1 MTFTEKVY
9 ALVARIPRGRVASYG
24 QVAAWCGSPRAARA
38 VGCAMASA
46 PRELGLPCHRV
57 VRSDGSVT
65 EAFGPGGQRRLL
77 EREGVLF
84 TPDGRADM
92 GRFHWD
98 RGGATELSGM
108 GRKRNRKEEPE

>member
-1 MTFTEKVY
+1 MGFREKVY

-38 VGCAMASA
+38 VGGAMASV
-46 PRELGLPCHRV
+46 PRELALPCHRV
-57 VRSDGSVT
+57 VRSDGSLT

-92 GRFHWD
+92 GRCHWD
-98 RGGATELSGM
+98 RGEAVGTGD
-108 GRKRNRKEEPE
+108 RKKKRVRRR

>member
-1 MTFTEKVY
+1 MKFTEKVY
-9 ALVARIPRGRVASYG
+9 ALVARIPRGRVASYA

-38 VGCAMASA
+38 VGCAMASV

-84 TPDGRADM
+84 TSDGRADM

-98 RGGATELSGM
+98 RGGAAELSGT
-108 GRKRNRKEEPE
+108 GRKRSREKEPE